1 MLQMIQD
8 ELNAPI
14 SQEQIL
20 GTCRFKFDDTVRFN
34 QTQMKGVLLGTAT
47 SGSAVYGEC
56 LADFNNHLR
65 NQFVDD
71 FGRFNDN

>member
-1 MLQMIQD
+1 MIQD
-8 ELNAPI
+8 ELNATI

-34 QTQMKGVLLGTAT
+34 QDRIRAVLRESST
-47 SGSAVYGEC
+47 SGSSVYGEC